1 MKTNPSH
8 DVIFIAPLVC
18 CIYTR
23 LQGSLI
29 TYLILGTKISKIFDI
44 CKYFGNYFLKR
55 FSYEGKV

>member
-8 DVIFIAPLVC
+8 DVIFIALLVC
-18 CIYTR
+18 CSYTR

-44 CKYFGNYFLKR
+44 CKYFSNYFYKNINNIGL
-55 FSYEGKV
+55 